1 MPRLPS
7 IKVGIIAALCL
18 AAGLAVGPPS
28 ATAQDECGGAALV
41 ATVVAGIFGRDAA
54 AADVNRDER
63 QSAADL
69 VAAAQLG
76 DPPSCPQA
84 PARLR
89 FDVDNR
95 SGARTLEVTV
105 RGERLGCECRAG
117 DLVTSFART
126 FTCLGPEPLRCG
138 DVSDLAPGEWL
149 LEFRVGQPDFGQVQY
164 RRTLLV
170 GDDEPVVT
178 RWTAFAA
185 VLVVD
190 DPDNTGIGSLR
201 NRIQLARNAP
211 KPLLIRFDDEVFPA
225 GEAALVPITFPL
237 ATLDSDDVTVDGID
251 ARGLPGNRG
260 VDAQGQ
266 PFGAFSISGARNHL
280 IGLRLRGAGGTDRD
294 LLQVAGAA
302 ADGNRIEGLIIE
314 GPASGDGI
322 GVDSGAGDDFGVRAT
337 VIRDCEIRG
346 ARDKGIKVTAGAHA
360 RIENTWIRD
369 NANGGVQATLGGH
382 VLVVD
387 SMVEANAGVG
397 GENGL
402 AVQGLDEVDA
412 LSTLT
417 AAGTVVRD
425 NGGNGLSV
433 RAFATAVV
441 TDSAFVGNGTGG
453 MRVFND
459 VGAPA
464 LAAVEG
470 SAFACNALDGVVVA
484 DASIADLGGGGF
496 ASPGDNAFAYNGESG
511 AGFDLRNVSSNAVA
525 AEVAQWDSCGRSM
538 VCNESAVL
546 ANDIRDGGA
555 GVSITPA
562 VAPGGLG
569 VPEVSR
575 VVPSRG
581 GAGELVRIF
590 GSGFDAVG
598 AYGAGGCESPAA
610 ANGCDPVRG
619 NCVTIDGEAAEVVAA
634 TPTMLVVRRPFT
646 CLEPVALQVSVAGVD
661 RPATSRAVEVCSAG
675 DDDGAE

>member
-1 MPRLPS
+1 V
-7 IKVGIIAALCL
+7 VGSLARPAA
-18 AAGLAVGPPS
+18 AA
-28 ATAQDECGGAALV
+28 AQSGCGGATLV
-41 ATVVAGIFGRDAA
+41 AEVVAGIFGRDAA

-63 QSAADL
+63 LGAADL
-69 VAAAQLG
+69 VAAAQFG

-84 PARLR
+84 PALLQL
-89 FDVDNR
+89 DVDNR
-95 SGARTLEVTV
+95 SGARVLQVAL
-105 RGERLGCECRAG
+105 RGTRLGCDCLAG
-117 DLVTSFART
+117 DLATSFAQT
-126 FTCLGPEPLRCG
+126 FTCLGPEPRRCG
-138 DVSDLAPGEWL
+138 HIGGLAPGEWL
-149 LEFRVGQPDFGQVQY
+149 LEFRVDQPDLGQVQY
-164 RRTLLV
+164 RRALLV
-170 GDDEPVVT
+170 GADGPVVA

-201 NRIQLARNAP
+201 NRIQLARTAP

-225 GEAALVPITFPL
+225 GEAVLVPITFPL
-237 ATLDSDDVTVDGID
+237 TTLDSDDVTIDGID
-251 ARGLPGNRG
+251 ARGLAGNRG
-260 VDAQGQ
+260 VDAQEQ
-266 PFGAFSISGARNHL
+266 PFGAFSVSGARNHL
-280 IGLRLRGAGGTDRD
+280 IGLRLRGAGGDDRD

-302 ADGNRIEGLIIE
+302 ADGNRFEGLIIE

-322 GVDSGAGDDFGVRAT
+322 GVDDFGTRAT

-360 RIENTWIRD
+360 RIENSWIRG
-369 NANGGVQATLGGH
+369 NANGGIQATLGGH

-387 SMVEANAGVG
+387 SVVEANAGVG

-417 AAGTVVRD
+417 AAGTLVRD

-433 RAFATAVV
+433 RAYATAVV
-441 TDSAFVGNGTGG
+441 ADSAFVGNGTGG

-470 SAFACNALDGVVVA
+470 SAFACNLLDGVVVTDDSA
-484 DASIADLGGGGF
+484 ADLGGGAF

-511 AGFDLRNVSSNAVA
+511 AGFDLRNISSNAVA
-525 AEVAQWDSCGRSM
+525 AAFSQWDSCGRSV

-546 ANDIRDGGA
+546 ATDVRDGGA

-569 VPEVSR
+569 VPVVTR
-575 VVPSRG
+575 VEPERG
-581 GAGELVRIF
+581 RAGDLLRIF
-590 GSGFDAVG
+590 GSGFDAVN
-598 AYGAGGCESPAA
+598 AYGGRACEAPAE
-610 ANGCDPVRG
+610 ANGCNPVRG
-619 NCVTIDGEAAEVVAA
+619 NCVTIAGEAAEVVAA
-634 TPTMLVVRRPFT
+634 TPTMLLVRRPFT

-661 RPATSRAVEVCSAG
+661 RPATSGAVEVCGSAA
-675 DDDGAE
+675 GAAVE